1 MRFLG
6 GTGTLW
12 RVKRVLAVAA
22 LALAFPAA
30 AFAWGGSYPTG
41 DTLGTQAHVEV
52 SDTIPVDQ
60 TLPQQWATYLGT
72 LVHGTELA
80 KLTLDLMPL
89 SEVQAVCGDQA
100 LACYDPNAETI
111 YASPDDQLDEPP
123 AKDIVAHEYGHHI
136 AFNRNDLPWSAE
148 SYGTKRWASYE
159 NICAKTLAGT
169 VFPGDEGRNYQE
181 NSGEAFAEAYRVL
194 TLTKEGVAPD
204 AIGWDIVDR
213 AFYPDATA
221 LQLLEQD
228 ITTPWT
234 GPTVRHVK
242 GSFGFGQTRTIGVA
256 TTLDGRFAAVLH
268 APTKATM
275 KLQLYAGSKL
285 VASGKTVR
293 YQVCGQ
299 RELTLKVVR
308 VKGSGAFTVD
318 VSKP

>member
-1 MRFLG
+1 M
-6 GTGTLW
+6 
-12 RVKRVLAVAA
+12 AA

-30 AFAWGGSYPTG
+30 AFAWGGTYPTG
-41 DTLGTQAHVEV
+41 DTLGTQVHVEV
-52 SDTIPVDQ
+52 SDSIPVDD
-60 TLPQQWATYLGT
+60 TLPQGWATYLGT

-89 SEVQAVCGDQA
+89 TEVQRVCGDQA
-100 LACYDPNAETI
+100 LACYDPNVDTT
-111 YASPDDQLDEPP
+111 
-123 AKDIVAHEYGHHI
+123 AKDVVAHEYGHHI
-136 AFNRNDLPWSAE
+136 AANRNDLPWSAE

-159 NICAKTLAGT
+159 NICAKTVAGT

-194 TLTKEGVAPD
+194 TLTKEGVSPD
-204 AIGWDIVDR
+204 AIAWDIVNR
-213 AFYPDATA
+213 TFYPDATA
-221 LQLLEQD
+221 LQLLQED

-242 GSFGFGQTRTIGVA
+242 GAFGFGQARTISVA
-256 TTLDGRFAAVLH
+256 STLDGSFIAVLH